1 MRGSLHYFFIFY
13 TDLTD
18 DLPYYRIIKQKGS
31 PIIKILIIEDDAE
44 LAVILTNYLTKYDM
58 EVMGAEEPYLG
69 LSMLTQYHFDLIILD
84 LTLPG
89 MDGLEVIPKIRKI
102 SNIPIIISSARD
114 DITDKVIGLER
125 GADDYMPKPYDPREL
140 VTRIKTILRRS
151 NTNDTTH
158 KKEEESYFVAF
169 PQAREIHFKGHS
181 LELTAAE
188 YDILYMLLQ
197 HKNGSVSREQ
207 LLYESEHIDD
217 DSSIKNID
225 VIISRIRQKILKYDT
240 ENIYI
245 KPVRGIGYLLT
256 DRI

>member
-1 MRGSLHYFFIFY
+1 
-13 TDLTD
+13 
-18 DLPYYRIIKQKGS
+18 
-31 PIIKILIIEDDAE
+31 
-44 LAVILTNYLTKYDM
+44 M
-58 EVMGAEEPYLG
+58 EVIGAEDPYIG
-69 LSMLTQYHFDLIILD
+69 LSLLTQHAFDLIILD

-89 MDGLEVIPKIRKI
+89 MDGLEVIPKIRAI

-114 DITDKVIGLER
+114 DITDKVIGMER

-140 VTRIKTILRRS
+140 VTRIKTILRR
-151 NTNDTTH
+151 TH
-158 KKEEESYFVAF
+158 SVEEKVIKKEELFIIDAN
-169 PQAREIHFKGHS
+169 AREIRFKGNS

-188 YDILYMLLQ
+188 YDILHMLIQ

-225 VIISRIRQKILKYDT
+225 VIISRIRHKIAKVDPN
-240 ENIYI
+240 NIYI
-245 KPVRGIGYLLT
+245 KPIRGVGYLLT

>member
-1 MRGSLHYFFIFY
+1 
-13 TDLTD
+13 
-18 DLPYYRIIKQKGS
+18 
-31 PIIKILIIEDDAE
+31 
-44 LAVILTNYLTKYDM
+44 M
-58 EVMGAEEPYLG
+58 EVIGAEDPFIG
-69 LSMLTQYHFDLIILD
+69 LSLLTQHNFDLIILD

-89 MDGLEVIPKIRKI
+89 MDGLEVIPKIRKV

-140 VTRIKTILRRS
+140 VTRIKTILRR
-151 NTNDTTH
+151 TH
-158 KKEEESYFVAF
+158 SAEEKVKIKEEIFIANLGAHTIS
-169 PQAREIHFKGHS
+169 FKGYF

-188 YDILYMLLQ
+188 YDILSMLIQ

-225 VIISRIRQKILKYDT
+225 VIISRIRQKIAKVDPKHS
-240 ENIYI
+240 YI
-245 KPVRGIGYLLT
+245 KPIRGVGYLLT
-256 DRI
+256 DRV